1 MKLFFFFSLSHL
13 LLIQQDGIGFC
24 AAGAAKKT
32 ATQEH
37 TSSSSR
43 LGYTTSSTSRQ
54 LQPQGQGGGGNQG
67 GGGGGG
73 GGPKTFET
81 SGLSVQILGQSGKF
95 IASNGNSKV
104 QVTMDGLY
112 ERDENGNL
120 VGNTGSTKHSINTF
134 ATTDFTF
141 DAEETVQLLEVTNDD
156 GNVTQQQVSAEGL
169 RVDFYTTLDTNS
181 KLLVQANLVSKEGL
195 AGDDGGNWTVS
206 PGDFKFNIELSDW
219 EWCDPCSNDQY
230 GAFVDLDIEIK
241 ELNSDSSG
249 NHQPVLKRDRNQTF
263 DLGGDGSSAATLEL
277 SHKFMVKKGTS
288 SGGAGSANMVSFMPE
303 GYPKVT
309 KSGEKTLFTFRFS
322 KFDKDSTAKYDPIIK
337 FSSTSDSSSA
347 ASITATSGKV
357 FGGMLGLVSGLLTY
371 YNVFFID

>member
-1 MKLFFFFSLSHL
+1 MKLFFFFLSHFL
-13 LLIQQDGIGFC
+13 LVQQYGIGCCF
-24 AAGAAKKT
+24 AGAAEKATTQHHT
-32 ATQEH
+32 A
-37 TSSSSR
+37 SSSR
-43 LGYTTSSTSRQ
+43 LGYTSTTNTSRQ
-54 LQPQGQGGGGNQG
+54 LQSQGQGGGNQGG

-156 GNVTQQQVSAEGL
+156 GNVTQQVSAEGL

-241 ELNSDSSG
+241 ELNSDSS

-288 SGGAGSANMVSFMPE
+288 SGAGSANMVSFMPE

-309 KSGEKTLFTFRFS
+309 TSGDKTLFTFRFS

-347 ASITATSGKV
+347 ASTTATSGKV
-357 FGGMLGLVSGLLTY
+357 FGGMFGLVSGLLTY
-371 YNVFFID
+371 YNVFY